1 MQAVRF
7 DQYGSV
13 DVLEVRPVDDPTID
27 DGQVLV
33 RVRAASINPGESDI
47 REGVFR
53 EMGLPSRFP
62 AGQGS
67 DLAGVVVESRD
78 ARWAVGDE
86 VLGYLEWGTSIGT
99 HAELV
104 AVPGAQLLRKPEALS
119 WDVAGSLFVAGTAAV
134 ASMRVVRPR
143 PGETILVTAA
153 AGGTGIFTSQLAV
166 RAGARVI
173 GVASERNHE
182 WLRRRGVEPI
192 AHGDGFR
199 ERLLAATDGRID
211 GLIDLFG
218 GGYVALALE
227 LGVPAERINTII
239 DFAFAAE
246 HGGIE
251 TRGTSQV
258 ASAATV
264 AEVVEA
270 VVAGDVEVPIAATYP
285 LAEVRDAFRVLDR
298 RQVRGK
304 IVLHP

>member
-13 DVLEVRPVDDPTID
+13 DVLEVREVDDPAIG
-27 DGQVLV
+27 DGEVLV
-33 RVRAASINPGESDI
+33 RVKAAALNPGESDI

-53 EMGLPSRFP
+53 EMGLPARFP

-67 DLAGVVVESRD
+67 DLAGIVVASRD
-78 ARWAVGDE
+78 ERWAVGDE
-86 VLGYLEWGTSIGT
+86 VLGYLEWGTSVGT

-104 AVPGAQLLRKPEALS
+104 AVPGDQLLRKPAQLS
-119 WDVAGSLFVAGTAAV
+119 WDVAGSLFVAGTAAI
-134 ASMRVVRPR
+134 ASLRVVRPQ

-153 AGGTGIFTSQLAV
+153 AGGTGIFTSQLVV
-166 RAGARVI
+166 RTGARVI

-182 WLRRRGVEPI
+182 WLRSRGVEPI
-192 AHGDGFR
+192 THGDGFR
-199 ERLLAATDGRID
+199 ERLLTATDGRID

-227 LGVPAERINTII
+227 LGVPAGRINTII

-264 AEVVEA
+264 REVLDA

-285 LAEVRDAFRVLDR
+285 MSEVRKAFTDVDR
-298 RQVRGK
+298 RRVRGK

>member
-7 DQYGSV
+7 DQYGGI
-13 DVLEVRPVDDPTID
+13 DVLDVRKVDDPTVG
-27 DGQVLV
+27 DGEVLV
-33 RVRAASINPGESDI
+33 RVKAASLNPGESDI
-47 REGVFR
+47 RQGVFR

-78 ARWAVGDE
+78 DRWAVGDD
-86 VLGYLEWGTSIGT
+86 VLGYLDWGTSIGT

-104 AVPGAQLLRKPEALS
+104 AVPGGQLVRKPEQLS
-119 WDVAGSLFVAGTAAV
+119 WDVAGSLFVAGTAAI
-134 ASMRVVRPR
+134 ASLRVVRPQ

-153 AGGTGIFTSQLAV
+153 AGGTGVFASQLVA
-166 RAGARVI
+166 RTGARVI
-173 GVASERNHE
+173 GVASERNHA
-182 WLRRRGVEPI
+182 WLRGHGVEPV

-264 AEVVEA
+264 GEVVDA
-270 VVAGDVEVPIAATYP
+270 VVSGAVEVPIAATYP
-285 LAEVRDAFRVLDR
+285 LSEVRDAFTVLDR

>member
-7 DQYGSV
+7 DQYG
-13 DVLEVRPVDDPTID
+13 DVNALDVREVEDPVIA
-27 DGQVLV
+27 DGEVLV
-33 RVRAASINPGESDI
+33 GVRATSINPGESDI
-47 REGVFR
+47 RAGVFR
-53 EMGLPSRFP
+53 EMGLPKQFP

-67 DLAGVVVESRD
+67 DLAGVVVASRD
-78 ARWAVGDE
+78 ERWTAGDE
-86 VLGYLEWGTSIGT
+86 VLGYLEWGTSVGT

-104 AVPGAQLLRKPEALS
+104 AVPGDQMLRKPAQVS
-119 WDVAGSLFVAGTAAV
+119 WDVAATLFVGGTAAV
-134 ASMRVVRPR
+134 ASMRVVRPQ

-166 RAGARVI
+166 RSGARVI

-182 WLRRRGVEPI
+182 WLRSRGVEPI
-192 AHGDGFR
+192 AHGEGFR

-211 GLIDLFG
+211 GVVDLFG

-227 LGVPAERINTII
+227 LGVPKERINTII

-246 HGGIE
+246 HGIQ
-251 TRGTSQV
+251 TMGTSQV

-264 AEVVEA
+264 GEVLDA

-285 LAEVRDAFRVLDR
+285 LAEVREAFTVLDR

>member
-7 DQYGSV
+7 DQYGDV
-13 DVLEVRPVDDPTID
+13 DVLEVREVDDPAIL
-27 DGQVLV
+27 DGEVLV
-33 RVRAASINPGESDI
+33 RVKATSINPGESDI

-53 EMGLPSRFP
+53 EMGLPSTFP

-78 ARWAVGDE
+78 ERWASGDE
-86 VLGYLEWGTSIGT
+86 VVGYLEWGTSVGT

-104 AVPGAQLLRKPEALS
+104 AVPGEQLLRKPEALS
-119 WDVAGSLFVAGTAAV
+119 WDVAGTLFVAGTASI
-134 ASMRVVRPR
+134 ASIQVVQPQ

-153 AGGTGIFTSQLAV
+153 AGGVGIFVSQLAV
-166 RAGARVI
+166 RSGARVI

-182 WLRRRGVEPI
+182 WLRNRGVEPI

-218 GGYVALALE
+218 GGYVELALE

-239 DFAFAAE
+239 DFAVAAE
-246 HGGIE
+246 RGIS

-258 ASAATV
+258 ASAESV
-264 AEVVEA
+264 AQVLDA

-285 LAEVRDAFRVLDR
+285 LAEVRDAFTVLER

-304 IVLHP
+304 IVLRP

>member
-7 DQYGSV
+7 DQYGDV
-13 DVLEVRPVDDPTID
+13 NVLEVRQVEDPAIL
-27 DGQVLV
+27 DGEVLV
-33 RVRAASINPGESDI
+33 RVKATSINPGESDI

-53 EMGLPSRFP
+53 EMGLPTRFP

-67 DLAGVVVESRD
+67 DLAGVVAESRD
-78 ARWAVGDE
+78 ERWNVGDE
-86 VLGYLEWGTSIGT
+86 VLGYLAWGDSVGT

-104 AVPGAQLLRKPEALS
+104 AVPGDQLLPKPEALS
-119 WDVAGSLFVAGTAAV
+119 WDVAGSLFVAGTAAI
-134 ASMRVVRPR
+134 ASIRVVQPQ
-143 PGETILVTAA
+143 PDETILVTAA
-153 AGGTGIFTSQLAV
+153 AGGVGIFASQLAV
-166 RAGARVI
+166 RSGARVI

-182 WLRRRGVEPI
+182 WLRSRGVEPI

-199 ERLLAATDGRID
+199 ERLEAATGGKLN

-227 LGVPAERINTII
+227 LGVPSERINTII
-239 DFAFAAE
+239 DFAFAGE
-246 HGGIE
+246 HGIS
-251 TRGTSQV
+251 TRGTAQV

-264 AEVVEA
+264 GEVVDA

-285 LAEVRDAFRVLDR
+285 LAEMREAFTVLDR

>member
-7 DQYGSV
+7 DQYGDV
-13 DVLEVRPVDDPTID
+13 DVLEVREVDDPAVL
-27 DGQVLV
+27 DGEVLV
-33 RVRAASINPGESDI
+33 RVKATSINPGESDI
-47 REGVFR
+47 RAGVFR
-53 EMGLPSRFP
+53 EMGLPSTFP

-78 ARWAVGDE
+78 ERWTAGDE
-86 VLGYLEWGTSIGT
+86 VVGFLDWGTSVGT

-104 AVPGAQLLRKPEALS
+104 AVPGDQLLRKPERLS
-119 WDVAGSLFVAGTAAV
+119 WDVAGTLFVGGTAAI
-134 ASMRVVRPR
+134 ASLQVVQPQ

-166 RAGARVI
+166 RSGARVI

-182 WLRRRGVEPI
+182 WLRSRGVEPI

-199 ERLLAATDGRID
+199 ERLLAATDGRIN

-218 GGYVALALE
+218 GGYVELALE
-227 LGVPAERINTII
+227 LGVRPERINTII
-239 DFAFAAE
+239 DFTVAAE
-246 HGGIE
+246 RGIS
-251 TRGTSQV
+251 TRGTAQV
-258 ASAATV
+258 ASAESV
-264 AEVVEA
+264 GEVLDA

-285 LAEVRDAFRVLDR
+285 LAEVRDAFTVLER

-304 IVLHP
+304 IVLRP

>member
-7 DQYGSV
+7 DQYGDV
-13 DVLEVRPVDDPTID
+13 NVLEVREVEDP
-27 DGQVLV
+27 VLV
-33 RVRAASINPGESDI
+33 DGEVLVHVQAASINPGESDI
-47 REGVFR
+47 RQGVFR
-53 EMGLPSRFP
+53 EMGLPARFP

-67 DLAGVVVESRD
+67 DLAGIVVESRD
-78 ARWAVGDE
+78 ERWAAGDE
-86 VLGYLEWGTSIGT
+86 VLGYLEWGTAIGT

-104 AVPGAQLLRKPEALS
+104 AVPGDQLLSKPKSVS
-119 WDVAGSLFVAGTAAV
+119 WDVAGALFVGGTAAV
-134 ASMRVVRPR
+134 ASLQVVEPR

-166 RAGARVI
+166 RSGARVI

-182 WLRRRGVEPI
+182 WLRSRGIEPI

-199 ERLLAATDGRID
+199 ERLLAATGGEID

-218 GGYVALALE
+218 GGYVELALE

-239 DFAFAAE
+239 DFAVAAE
-246 HGGIE
+246 HGIQ

-258 ASAATV
+258 ASAASV
-264 AEVVEA
+264 GQVLDA
-270 VVAGDVEVPIAATYP
+270 VVAGDVEVPIADTYP
-285 LAEVRDAFRVLDR
+285 LADVHAAFEVLER

-304 IVLHP
+304 IVLRP

>member
-7 DQYGSV
+7 DQYG
-13 DVLEVRPVDDPTID
+13 DVNALEVREVEDPAIA
-27 DGQVLV
+27 DGEVLV
-33 RVRAASINPGESDI
+33 RVNATSINPGESDI

-53 EMGLPSRFP
+53 EMGLPTRFP

-67 DLAGVVVESRD
+67 DLAGVVVTSRD
-78 ARWAVGDE
+78 ERWAAGDE
-86 VLGYLEWGTSIGT
+86 VLGYLEWGTSVGT

-104 AVPGAQLLRKPEALS
+104 AVPGDQLLRKPEQLS
-119 WDVAGSLFVAGTAAV
+119 WDVAGTLFVGGTAAV
-134 ASMRVVRPR
+134 ASMRVVRPQ

-166 RAGARVI
+166 RSGARVI

-182 WLRRRGVEPI
+182 WLRSRGVEPI

-199 ERLLAATDGRID
+199 ERLTAATDGRID
-211 GLIDLFG
+211 GLVDLFG

-227 LGVPAERINTII
+227 LGVPKERINTII

-246 HGGIE
+246 HGVA
-251 TRGTSQV
+251 TRGTAQV
-258 ASAATV
+258 ASASAV
-264 AEVVEA
+264 GEVLDA

-285 LAEVRDAFRVLDR
+285 LADVRDAFTVLDR

>member
-7 DQYGSV
+7 DQYG
-13 DVLEVRPVDDPTID
+13 DVSMLDVREVEDPATA
-27 DGQVLV
+27 DGEVLV
-33 RVRAASINPGESDI
+33 RVKAASINPGESDI

-53 EMGLPSRFP
+53 EMGMPAQFP

-78 ARWAVGDE
+78 ERWAAGDA
-86 VLGYLEWGTSIGT
+86 VVGYLAWGNAVGT

-104 AVPGAQLLRKPEALS
+104 AVPGDQLLRKPEGLS
-119 WDVAGSLFVAGTAAV
+119 WDVAGSLFVGGTAAL
-134 ASMRVVRPR
+134 ASLQVVQPQ

-153 AGGTGIFTSQLAV
+153 AGGVGIFASQLVA
-166 RAGARVI
+166 RSRARVI

-182 WLRRRGVEPI
+182 WLRSHGVEPI
-192 AHGDGFR
+192 AHGEGFR
-199 ERLLAATDGRID
+199 ERLLAATDGRTD
-211 GLIDLFG
+211 GVIDLFG

-227 LGVPAERINTII
+227 LGVPKERINTII
-239 DFAFAAE
+239 DFAVAAE
-246 HGGIE
+246 RGVA
-251 TRGTSQV
+251 TKGTSQV
-258 ASAATV
+258 ASAATLG
-264 AEVVEA
+264 EVVDA

-285 LAEVRDAFRVLDR
+285 LAKVRDAFTVLDR

>member
-7 DQYGSV
+7 DQYGSI
-13 DVLEVRPVDDPTID
+13 DVLELREVDDPVIG
-27 DGQVLV
+27 DGQTLV
-33 RVRAASINPGESDI
+33 RVKATSINPGESDI

-53 EMGLPSRFP
+53 EMGLPSQFP

-67 DLAGVVVESRD
+67 DLAGVVVASRD

-86 VLGYLEWGTSIGT
+86 VLGYLDWGTSVGT

-104 AVPGAQLLRKPEALS
+104 AVPGDQLLHKPASLS
-119 WDVAGSLFVAGTAAV
+119 WDVAGSLFVAGTAAI
-134 ASMRVVRPR
+134 ASMQVVRPQ

-166 RAGARVI
+166 RSGARVI

-182 WLRRRGVEPI
+182 WLRSRGVEPI

-218 GGYVALALE
+218 GGYVALALD
-227 LGVPAERINTII
+227 LGVAKERINTII

-258 ASAATV
+258 ASADTV
-264 AEVVEA
+264 REVLDA
-270 VVAGDVEVPIAATYP
+270 VVAGDIEVPIAATYP
-285 LAEVRDAFRVLDR
+285 LAEVRDAFAVLDR

-304 IVLHP
+304 VVLRP

>member
-7 DQYGSV
+7 DQYGSI
-13 DVLEVRPVDDPTID
+13 DVLEVRPVDDPTIE

-33 RVRAASINPGESDI
+33 RVRTAGINPGESDI

-53 EMGLPSRFP
+53 EMGLPSGFP

-78 ARWAVGDE
+78 ARWAAGDE
-86 VLGYLEWGTSIGT
+86 VLGYLEWGTSVGT

-104 AVPGAQLLRKPEALS
+104 AVPGDQLLRKPESLS
-119 WDVAGSLFVAGTAAV
+119 WDVAGSLFVAGTAAI
-134 ASMRVVRPR
+134 ASMRVVRPQ

-182 WLRRRGVEPI
+182 WLRGRGVEPI

-199 ERLLAATDGRID
+199 ERLLAATDGKVD

-227 LGVPAERINTII
+227 LGVPSERINTII

-246 HGGIE
+246 HGIQ
-251 TRGTSQV
+251 TLGTSQV

-264 AEVVEA
+264 GEVVDA

-285 LAEVRDAFRVLDR
+285 LADVRDAFTVLDR

-304 IVLHP
+304 VVLRP